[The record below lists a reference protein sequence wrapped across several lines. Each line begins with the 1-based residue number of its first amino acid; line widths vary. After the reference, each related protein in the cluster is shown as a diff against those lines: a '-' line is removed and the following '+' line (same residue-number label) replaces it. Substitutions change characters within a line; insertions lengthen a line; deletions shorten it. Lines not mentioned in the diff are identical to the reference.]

1 MAERRMFAKSV
12 VHSARFLRMPATA
25 RLLYYDLG
33 MNADDDG
40 IVEAFTVMRTTHA
53 TETDLHTLADKGFVH
68 IFNDEL
74 VSHIVD
80 WKKNNQ
86 IRKDRYNQSI
96 YASLLEGLTDGQPTV
111 NQGLP
116 QYSKGEVSTG
126 KESAGEGNGSP
137 APLTFGRYNNVH
149 LTAGELAE
157 LKAEYPGKWEAM
169 IENLSAKIAVHGYKF
184 ENHLATMRLWAD
196 EDAQNERTNARNKP
210 LSQRFDMCDGITIDD
225 YKNDIPL
232 PI

>member
-12 VHSARFLRMPATA
+12 VHSARFLRMPASA

-40 IVEAFTVMRTTHA
+40 IVEAFTVMRTTSA
-53 TETDLHTLADKGFVH
+53 TEDDLQTLSDKGFIH

-74 VSHIVD
+74 VSYIVD

-86 IRKDRYNQSI
+86 IRKDRYTPSVYADLLNEWLSNNQP
-96 YASLLEGLTDGQPTV
+96 AV

-116 QYSKGEVSTG
+116 QYSKGEVSKG
-126 KESAGEGNGSP
+126 KESVGEGNGSP
-137 APLTFGRYNNVH
+137 APLTLGRYNNVF
-149 LTAGELAE
+149 LTEGELAE

-169 IENLSAKIAVHGYKF
+169 IEKLSAKIAMKGYRY
-184 ENHLATMRLWAD
+184 ENHLAAIRIWEQQD
-196 EDAQNERTNARNKP
+196 GEKDRQKPRT
-210 LSQRFDMCDGITIDD
+210 SGGDWCEGITVDD

-232 PI
+232 PL

>member
-40 IVEAFTVMRTTHA
+40 IVEAFTVMRTTSA
-53 TETDLHTLADKGFVH
+53 TEADLHTLEDKGFVH
-68 IFNDEL
+68 VFNDEL
-74 VSHIVD
+74 VSYVVD

-86 IRKDRYNQSI
+86 IRKDRYTPSI
-96 YASLLEGLTDGQPTV
+96 YASFLEGITDGQPMV

-126 KESAGEGNGSP
+126 KESTGEGNVSP
-137 APLTFGRYNNVH
+137 APLTFGTYNNVH
-149 LTAGELAE
+149 LTAGQLAE
-157 LKAEYPGKWEAM
+157 LQAEYPSRWMEL
-169 IENLSAKIAVHGYKF
+169 IEKLSAKIAMKGYRY
-184 ENHLATMRLWAD
+184 ENHLAAIRLWAE
-196 EDAQNERTNARNKP
+196 EDAEKERQNARNKP
-210 LSQRFDMCDGITIDD
+210 LSHRFDMCDGITIDD